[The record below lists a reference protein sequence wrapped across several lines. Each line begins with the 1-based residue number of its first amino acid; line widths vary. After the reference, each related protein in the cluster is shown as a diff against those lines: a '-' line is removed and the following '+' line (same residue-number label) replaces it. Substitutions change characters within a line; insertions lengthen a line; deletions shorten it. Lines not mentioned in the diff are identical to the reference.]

1 VNSNPR
7 QADVPKAVTLE
18 DCYVRESGTVLL
30 TGTQTL
36 LRLLF
41 DQRRRD
47 MAAGINTAGFVSGYR
62 GSPLGGLD
70 MQLWRERERLAA
82 AHIHFEPGVNEDLAA
97 TAVWGSQQ
105 VPLLPEASVA
115 GVFALWYGKGPGV
128 DRAGDA
134 IKHGNRQG
142 TSRNGGVLVVFG
154 DDHPGKS
161 STISHQSEQALSA
174 NGIPVLYPASVQ
186 EYLDLGLHGYA
197 LSRYAGNWVG
207 LKCVNETVETTSVVE
222 VDPGR
227 ILCRVPPSSPGGDDV
242 HGRFVFDPI
251 GDEQR
256 HVRLRLPRVHAYV
269 RENTLDRVTH
279 GGVGRDVA
287 GTLGIVAA
295 GKTWLDVVEALDAL
309 GLDEA
314 RLATIGVA
322 VYKPALIWPL
332 EPLALS
338 EFATSRAELLF
349 VEEKAAFLEP
359 QAALHLYNLPEHLR
373 PRIVGKRD
381 ESGAPL
387 LPSDVPLEPLEIA
400 RVIGLRLRRLERWD
414 SALEERLK
422 RVERDLDAARARVAG
437 PTTRT
442 PYFCSGCPHNTST
455 RVPEGSLGMAGIG
468 CHTMAMG
475 MNRHT
480 LPPTQMGGEGLN
492 WVGIAPF
499 TGVKHVFQNLGD
511 GTYFH
516 SGLLAIRGAVTA
528 GVNIT
533 YKILVNDAVAMTGGQ
548 PVEGHLSVGEITHQL
563 RAERVQRIAVVSDD
577 VDKYG
582 PSPPFAAGVTVHHRS
597 ELDVVQRELRG
608 TPGVSA
614 LLYDQTCAAEKRRR
628 RKRGRMAKSERR
640 LLINELVCEGCG
652 DCTTASNCVSIEP
665 RDTEFGR
672 KRAIDQSSCNQ
683 DYSCAD
689 GFCPAF
695 VSVRGA
701 GLRREAPTDFR
712 AALVGLPDP
721 PRFVGSPRQSVL
733 ITGIGGTGVVTVGA
747 VLAMAAHLDGLA
759 ASVFDMT
766 GLAQKGGA
774 VLSHLK
780 FAARPAE
787 IAAPRVG
794 MLAADVIL
802 GCDLVVTASAEVLR
816 TINSA
821 HTRLVVNSH
830 VVPTAAFQANPEVDF
845 RAAELHQAI
854 ERSLGSHDLE
864 HVDSTLAATM
874 LLGDAVAAN
883 LLVVGFALQRGWLP
897 VSVAAVERA
906 IDLNGTAVE
915 LNRSA
920 LQLGRLAAHAP
931 EHFAQLIRERTQ
943 ARGNTSVPAI
953 QDGEGATEA
962 RIQVREVFLTEYQNP
977 AYARR
982 YRALIHRVAVR
993 EQAAIPGSK
1002 ALTDAVARNYFKL
1015 LAYKDE
1021 YEVARLHAT
1030 TLAAQIDSTFSGG
1043 AKISFHLAPPGLA
1056 RPNPKTGQIRKMEL
1070 GSWIIPAFRVLAKFK
1085 FLRGTA
1091 VDPFGHTTERKME
1104 RRLITEYEDLVEH
1117 LLQTLSTERLDLAVQ
1132 LAKLPDGIRGFGHI
1146 KDRNVVAVK
1155 KREMALR
1162 EQWERVR
1169 VEARNVQKEERR

>member
-1 VNSNPR
+1 VNSSSR
-7 QADVPKAVTLE
+7 LADAPGAVTLE
-18 DCYVRESGTVLL
+18 DRYVRESGAVLL
-30 TGTQTL
+30 SGTQAL
-36 LRLLF
+36 VRLLF

-47 MAAGINTAGFVSGYR
+47 AAAGLNTAGFVSGYR

-70 MQLWRERERLAA
+70 MQLWRERERLSGAR
-82 AHIHFEPGVNEDLAA
+82 IHFEPGVNEDLAA

-161 STISHQSEQALSA
+161 STISHQSEQALGA
-174 NGIPVLYPASVQ
+174 NGVPVLYPASVQ

-197 LSRYAGNWVG
+197 LSRHAGTWVG

-227 ILCRVPPSSPGGDDV
+227 VLCRIPPSSPGDADDI
-242 HGRFVFDPI
+242 HGRLAFDPL

-256 HVRLRLPRVHAYV
+256 HVRQRLPRVHAYV
-269 RENTLDRVTH
+269 RENALDRVTH
-279 GGVGRDVA
+279 GRSVHGEA
-287 GTLGIVAA
+287 ATLGIVAA
-295 GKTWLDVVEALDAL
+295 GKSWLDVTEALDAL
-309 GLDEA
+309 GLDA
-314 RLATIGVA
+314 PRLATLGIA

-332 EPLALS
+332 EPIALTD
-338 EFATSRAELLF
+338 FAKSRAELLF
-349 VEEKAAFLEP
+349 VEEKAAFIEP
-359 QAALHLYNLPEHLR
+359 QAAHHLYNLSANQR
-373 PRIVGKRD
+373 PRIVGKHD
-381 ESGAPL
+381 ECGAPL
-387 LPSDVPLEPLEIA
+387 LPSDVPLELLEIA
-400 RVIGLRLRRLERWD
+400 RVIGLRLRRLEKCD
-414 SALEERLK
+414 SVLEERLN
-422 RVERDLDAARARVAG
+422 RVERDLHEAHTRVAG
-437 PTTRT
+437 PTART
-442 PYFCSGCPHNTST
+442 PYFCSGCPHNSST
-455 RVPEGSLGMAGIG
+455 RLPEGSLGMAGIG
-468 CHTMAMG
+468 CHTMAIG
-475 MNRHT
+475 MNRRT

-499 TGVKHVFQNLGD
+499 TGLRHVFQNLGD

-548 PVEGHLSVGEITHQL
+548 PVEGHLSVAELTHQL

-577 VDKYG
+577 IAKYG
-582 PSPPFAAGVTVHHRS
+582 PAPPFAAGVTVHHRS
-597 ELDVVQRELRG
+597 ALDVLQRELRE

-628 RKRGRMAKSERR
+628 RKRGRLPVPARR
-640 LLINELVCEGCG
+640 MLINELVCEGCG
-652 DCTTASNCVSIEP
+652 DCSTTSNCVSIEP
-665 RDTEFGR
+665 RETEFGR

-701 GLRREAPTDFR
+701 TLRREAPTDIE

-721 PRFVGSPRQSVL
+721 QPFVGAPRMSVL

-780 FAARPAE
+780 LAARSAE

-816 TINSA
+816 SMNPER
-821 HTRLVVNSH
+821 TRLVANSH
-830 VVPTAAFQANPEVDF
+830 LVPTAAFQGNPDVDF
-845 RAAELHQAI
+845 RAEELHQAI
-854 ERSLGSHDLE
+854 ARSLGSGESERIDF
-864 HVDSTLAATM
+864 TLAATT

-883 LLVVGFALQRGWLP
+883 LLLVGFALQRGWLP
-897 VSVAAVERA
+897 VSVSAVKRAVE
-906 IDLNGTAVE
+906 LNGTAVE
-915 LNRSA
+915 LNRAA

-931 EHFAQLIRERTQ
+931 EHFAQLIRERTT
-943 ARGNTSVPAI
+943 ARGTTSVPAI

-962 RIQVREVFLTEYQNP
+962 RIQVREAFLTEYQDR
-977 AYARR
+977 AYAQR
-982 YRALIHRVAVR
+982 YRSLIDRVAAR
-993 EQAAIPGSK
+993 EQIVAPGSK
-1002 ALTDAVARNYFKL
+1002 LLTEAVARGYFKL

-1030 TLAAQIDSTFSGG
+1030 SLAGQLDATFSGA
-1043 AKISFHLAPPGLA
+1043 AKLSFHLAPPGVA
-1056 RPNPKTGQIRKMEL
+1056 RADPQTGQIRKIEL
-1070 GSWIIPAFRVLAKFK
+1070 GSWILPVFRLLAKFK
-1085 FLRGTA
+1085 FLRGT
-1091 VDPFGHTTERKME
+1091 VFDPFGYTAERKME
-1104 RRLITEYEDLVEH
+1104 RRLITEYEELVNH
-1117 LLQTLSTERLDLAVQ
+1117 VAQTLRPERLDLAAE
-1132 LAKLPDGIRGFGHI
+1132 LGSLPDGIRGFGHV
-1146 KDRNVVAVK
+1146 KDRHVAAVK
-1155 KREMALR
+1155 KRETELR
-1162 EQWERVR
+1162 QQWDLRFS
-1169 VEARNVQKEERR
+1169 A